1 MNDGMEEQIVVAEER
16 LREAMLGS
24 DVGVLDELL
33 ADELVFTNHLGQVLG
48 KADDLAAHRD
58 GVVKIRELTPSE
70 RRILVRGEAA
80 VVSVR
85 MHLSGSY
92 AGTATEGDLRFTR
105 VWARS
110 ADGAWQVIAGHSG
123 VVT

>member
-1 MNDGMEEQIVVAEER
+1 MAAEER
-16 LREAMLGS
+16 LQEAMLGS
-24 DVGVLDELL
+24 NVGVLDELL
-33 ADELVFTNHLGQVLG
+33 ADELVFTNHLGHMVG
-48 KADDLAAHRD
+48 KAEDLAAHRD
-58 GVVKIRELTPSE
+58 GVVKIHALTPSE
-70 RRILVRGEAA
+70 RRILVRGDVA

-92 AGTATEGDLRFTR
+92 AGAATEGDLRFTR

-110 ADGAWQVIAGHSG
+110 AEGTWQVIAGHSG